1 MSLQTRYDRRYARQD
16 TRRLLLIKKKVPPLI
31 RIFIVRIDDI
41 LHNVDWSF
49 RAFDYIIVPV
59 GALDFTIVVNRVI
72 MFTNQCS
79 IFEEANYSSEMISE
93 NWQRL

>member
-31 RIFIVRIDDI
+31 RIFIARIDDI
-41 LHNVDWSF
+41 LHNVDWPF
-49 RAFDYIIVPV
+49 RAFDYIIVPA
-59 GALDFTIVVNRVI
+59 GAIDFTIVVNRVI
-72 MFTNQCS
+72 MFTNQSS
-79 IFEEANYSSEMISE
+79 IIEKANYSSEMVPE